1 MRAGL
6 EVFRTRLF
14 CLFKVQKL
22 RSQKSSARLCK
33 SWPRTFSVIWP
44 SFRLMLHP
52 QPQKRTSN
60 FFEKLGKTSV
70 TLNKLRKCISE
81 NFLPRILFARHVD
94 WCPRCSSIFS
104 LAWKKQYS
112 LSLITSWQQKYLLKS
127 SSKSIYFNLPWK
139 KVRLLAKKEW
149 WNLTTTLNQN
159 SKLVFVCWPSLIEKR
174 LFHFSFAF
182 QQKTFFAKDSKKV

>member
-1 MRAGL
+1 M
-6 EVFRTRLF
+6 
-14 CLFKVQKL
+14 QKL
-22 RSQKSSARLCK
+22 ASDSFCHLTFISAHVTSSA
-33 SWPRTFSVIWP
+33 S
-44 SFRLMLHP
+44 
-52 QPQKRTSN
+52 KRTSMISLKN
-60 FFEKLGKTSV
+60 LEKTSV

-94 WCPRCSSIFS
+94 WCPRCSSFFS

-139 KVRLLAKKEW
+139 KLDYWQKKEW

-159 SKLVFVCWPSLIEKR
+159 SKLVFVCCPSLIEKR

-182 QQKTFFAKDSKKV
+182 QQKTFFAKDSKNV

>member
-33 SWPRTFSVIWP
+33 SWPRTVSVIWP

-52 QPQKRTSN
+52 QPQKN
-60 FFEKLGKTSV
+60 FNDFFEKERKTSV

-112 LSLITSWQQKYLLKS
+112 LKPDYFMATEIFAQKAKR

-139 KVRLLAKKEW
+139 KL
-149 WNLTTTLNQN
+149 
-159 SKLVFVCWPSLIEKR
+159 
-174 LFHFSFAF
+174 
-182 QQKTFFAKDSKKV
+182 DY